1 VFSGLGVPPNEAQSS
16 ERKTPS
22 PISPPKKPTIKD
34 VPNPEP
40 TSTPISQKSIAP
52 PASPAPAPSAPAA
65 FDTASFPALPKPTTA
80 AVSRQNKAE
89 RAAERMLAR
98 MQRDERQKEN
108 KVEKTVEVP
117 KTVDV
122 VAPTEEEITE
132 EPVAPLS
139 IKRQAPGKLEIPNA
153 SEIMA
158 AEAGDASAS
167 PTTISKPGT
176 PSRPLREAAGTPST
190 ISRVAT
196 PVSTPAIETPVKRVT
211 QPRTIRVLATP
222 TPKTEVPTL
231 PPIINE
237 LQASSPGGSKRPS
250 RQGSIAS
257 VNIPGTPA
265 SERISDTVSITT
277 DTVSR
282 ADSPPPGP
290 NRVGSAPVRVKTKSQ
305 AKKDRQERAKAE
317 EKKVVEA
324 VTAVPVPETV
334 VQEAIMGRKK
344 KTKKE
349 KIATARSTAP
359 STPGASRAPS
369 PKPTPKQE
377 TPQPEKTEAVP
388 ADPPT
393 EPGKQEAEA
402 VSPDVVPE
410 AVTIASAITAAP
422 PIPEFAQE
430 VPTEPTAPRAPSPP
444 LQPKTPFAPASL
456 FAELESSGQ
465 VNAEMLAFFKTLTGF
480 NFRNEVTAADLAD
493 IKAPLPL
500 TNEELAKL
508 DAGEAV
514 RRGGEN
520 GRVFSR
526 VMVTP
531 SHKAI
536 RALSKELEEKYLD
549 LEVQVNATK
558 PPTKYTH
565 KNMNANVASVQFL
578 VEDILKEAAAQLL
591 QPLDPATGTPAGPHP
606 QAGANPE
613 AAVYGDDALAYLNQ
627 FILPPVAPMQTN
639 RNTQPQPNYAPQ
651 APAVPNRITTPAM
664 TMTAEQMNLLAT
676 QAKTLSS
683 SLGIDSLGLASLDGS
698 SSADHKKIKQAF
710 HKAVQG
716 VVQVAAGIASSIGV
730 QQEQMLGQVG
740 PHGQVM
746 VGGMTEAELERE
758 YTAKKKEC
766 ERLEKQVAA
775 LMKKNRKAVGLQG
788 A

>member
-1 VFSGLGVPPNEAQSS
+1 
-16 ERKTPS
+16 
-22 PISPPKKPTIKD
+22 
-34 VPNPEP
+34 
-40 TSTPISQKSIAP
+40 
-52 PASPAPAPSAPAA
+52 
-65 FDTASFPALPKPTTA
+65 
-80 AVSRQNKAE
+80 
-89 RAAERMLAR
+89 MLAR

-108 KVEKTVEVP
+108 KVENNKVENTLEMAKSVDIVP
-117 KTVDV
+117 
-122 VAPTEEEITE
+122 PTKEKGDEAS
-132 EPVAPLS
+132 VAPLS
-139 IKRQAPGKLEIPNA
+139 IKRQAPGKLEIPVA

-158 AEAGDASAS
+158 AEAESTFAS
-167 PTTISKPGT
+167 PPAMSKPGT
-176 PSRPLREAAGTPST
+176 PSQPLREAASTPAT
-190 ISRVAT
+190 ISRIAT
-196 PVSTPAIETPVKRVT
+196 PVSTPAVETPVKRVT

-222 TPKTEVPTL
+222 TPKTEVHTL

-237 LQASSPGGSKRPS
+237 LQASTPGGSKRPS

-265 SERISDTVSITT
+265 SERISDTISITT
-277 DTVSR
+277 DTISR

-290 NRVGSAPVRVKTKSQ
+290 NRVGSAPVRMKTKSQ

-324 VTAVPVPETV
+324 VTTAPTVETV

-359 STPGASRAPS
+359 STPGVSRAPS
-369 PKPTPKQE
+369 PKTTPKQE
-377 TPQPEKTEAVP
+377 TPETAKTESVAVAVP
-388 ADPPT
+388 T
-393 EPGKQEAEA
+393 QLEKQETDT
-402 VSPDVVPE
+402 SPSLPE
-410 AVTIASAITAAP
+410 PEVATTPAP
-422 PIPEFAQE
+422 PATAS
-430 VPTEPTAPRAPSPP
+430 VPITEISAEPAVPQASSPP
-444 LQPKTPFAPASL
+444 PQPKAPLTPASL
-456 FAELESSGQ
+456 FTELESSGQ
-465 VNAEMLAFFKTLTGF
+465 VDTDTLSFFKTLTGF

-508 DAGEAV
+508 DAGSAV

-536 RALSKELEEKYLD
+536 RALSQELEEKYLE
-549 LEVQVNATK
+549 LEVQVNASK
-558 PPTKYTH
+558 PPMKYTH
-565 KNMNANVASVQFL
+565 KNMNANGAAAQFL

-591 QPLDPATGTPAGPHP
+591 QPLDPATGTPLAPHS
-606 QAGANPE
+606 QAGTNAE
-613 AAVYGDDALAYLNQ
+613 AAVYGDDALLYLNQ
-627 FILPPVAPMQTN
+627 FILPPVAPAQTN
-639 RNTQPQPNYAPQ
+639 RNTQPQQNYSPQ
-651 APAVPNRITTPAM
+651 LPTVNRNATPAM

-730 QQEQMLGQVG
+730 QEQMMGQVG
-740 PHGQVM
+740 QGM
-746 VGGMTEAELERE
+746 VGGMSEAELERE
-758 YTAKKKEC
+758 YSAKRKEC

>member
-1 VFSGLGVPPNEAQSS
+1 MS
-16 ERKTPS
+16 
-22 PISPPKKPTIKD
+22 
-34 VPNPEP
+34 
-40 TSTPISQKSIAP
+40 
-52 PASPAPAPSAPAA
+52 
-65 FDTASFPALPKPTTA
+65 
-80 AVSRQNKAE
+80 
-89 RAAERMLAR
+89 
-98 MQRDERQKEN
+98 
-108 KVEKTVEVP
+108 
-117 KTVDV
+117 
-122 VAPTEEEITE
+122 
-132 EPVAPLS
+132 
-139 IKRQAPGKLEIPNA
+139 
-153 SEIMA
+153 
-158 AEAGDASAS
+158 
-167 PTTISKPGT
+167 
-176 PSRPLREAAGTPST
+176 
-190 ISRVAT
+190 
-196 PVSTPAIETPVKRVT
+196 
-211 QPRTIRVLATP
+211 
-222 TPKTEVPTL
+222 TL

-237 LQASSPGGSKRPS
+237 LQASTPGGSKRPS

-265 SERISDTVSITT
+265 SERISDTVSVTT

-324 VTAVPVPETV
+324 VTAAPIVETV

-377 TPQPEKTEAVP
+377 TPQPEKAGAVP
-388 ADPPT
+388 ADPPSQ
-393 EPGKQEAEA
+393 PGKQEPEA
-402 VSPDVVPE
+402 VSPPDPVPE
-410 AVTIASAITAAP
+410 TATIASAVTADP
-422 PIPEFAQE
+422 PIPEVAQE
-430 VPTEPTAPRAPSPP
+430 VPTEPAAPRVPSPP
-444 LQPKTPFAPASL
+444 VQPKAPFAPASL

-465 VNAEMLAFFKTLTGF
+465 MNTETLAFFKTLTGF

-500 TNEELAKL
+500 TNEELEKL

-558 PPTKYTH
+558 PPMKYTH

-591 QPLDPATGTPAGPHP
+591 QPLDPATGTPVGPHP

-627 FILPPVAPMQTN
+627 FILPPVAPMQTH

-651 APAVPNRITTPAM
+651 QPVVPNRNTTPAM

-775 LMKKNRKAVGLQG
+775 LMKKNRKVVGLQG